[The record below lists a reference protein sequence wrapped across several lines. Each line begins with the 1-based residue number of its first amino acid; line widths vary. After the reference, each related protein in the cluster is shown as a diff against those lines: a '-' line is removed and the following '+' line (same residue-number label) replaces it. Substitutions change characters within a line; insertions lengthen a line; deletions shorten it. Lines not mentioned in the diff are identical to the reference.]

1 MPLEGVRVGPLDPDR
16 GENFGQVGGQSTA
29 RSLVRHHMAMHPPA
43 LVAALSRRP
52 HPERSDV
59 LRDDPDLAEEVA
71 DAARSYYEDAGEALP
86 EGAELSGF
94 NVRGR
99 DDAPKQR
106 VVTFTWHVPVEAGGS
121 GRSGKGFIPYDRELI
136 PDAVAA
142 GDEAVQIEKLKKAGQ
157 PWSPQV
163 LARSAEIR
171 GTGVERDDASADAQ
185 AAEDAAEQAR
195 REAEE
200 LRRQLDEANERLAAV
215 EGQQPSVAQEAEEEA
230 DDDDEEDVRS
240 DELSEQNPPEEPWR
254 GYDKANADEV
264 RKRLRQKKDVP
275 EAERVLAYEQANAN
289 RGTVVS
295 AANQILDRQPS
306 Q

>member
-142 GDEAVQIEKLKKAGQ
+142 GDEAVQ
-157 PWSPQV
+157 
-163 LARSAEIR
+163 
-171 GTGVERDDASADAQ
+171 
-185 AAEDAAEQAR
+185 AR